1 MHSRHFP
8 ENEHTGIYPQTFL
21 PFVKQTQE
29 LMLELQLFPWKKA
42 LDFTSALLWLLHRL
56 TDPLCWPQHSSQ
68 SSSPADN
75 WSGKGLHHSV
85 ERTKWTSALCYKA
98 FLFLLVFHIMHTT
111 CQFNS
116 KNNILSQQLP
126 GKNKRWKIQ
135 ENVFPWDEIVQEKLL
150 DNSQPGF
157 HMLAGK
163 AVITFLG
170 NLKDNR
176 YEMLRIRPS
185 NNRYSINDGG

>member
-1 MHSRHFP
+1 
-8 ENEHTGIYPQTFL
+8 
-21 PFVKQTQE
+21 
-29 LMLELQLFPWKKA
+29 
-42 LDFTSALLWLLHRL
+42 
-56 TDPLCWPQHSSQ
+56 
-68 SSSPADN
+68 
-75 WSGKGLHHSV
+75 
-85 ERTKWTSALCYKA
+85 
-98 FLFLLVFHIMHTT
+98 MHTT

-126 GKNKRWKIQ
+126 EKNKRWKNQ

-163 AVITFLG
+163 AVITSLG
-170 NLKDNR
+170 NLKDDR

-185 NNRYSINDGG
+185 YSRYSINDGG